1 MSRDMTDERPRR
13 LSESTRVE
21 AFSDG
26 VFSIAITL
34 LVLELAIPAVRGDFG
49 HQLIDEWVSYVAY
62 LAAFGSI
69 GVLWMGHH
77 TVFTRIRGVDAG
89 LLWRNLVL
97 LLTVSV
103 VPFPTAVIA
112 SAYRVGTG
120 ADQAAAVV
128 PYAVVG
134 MASGVAW
141 LLLFAYLGGH
151 RHLVDPDSDPRF
163 FRLSEPFVT
172 LVGYG
177 DRRPHRLVPESGR
190 RPRDLPRLPGP
201 VRGPGSERSPLTGS
215 CRRCSAARVAG
226 IHTGGGMP
234 IITGSPG
241 RPPGLFR

>member
-1 MSRDMTDERPRR
+1 MTDKTSRR

-34 LVLELAIPAVRGDFG
+34 LVLELAVPAIQGEFG
-49 HQLIDEWVSYVAY
+49 ARLVDEWVSYLAY

-77 TVFTRIRGVDAG
+77 TIFTLIRGVDAG

-112 SAYRVGTG
+112 SAYRVGTI

-128 PYAVVG
+128 SYAVVG

-141 LLLFAYLGGH
+141 LLLFGYLA
-151 RHLVDPDSDPRF
+151 RHPNLLDPAVDPRF
-163 FRLSEPFVT
+163 FRLAEPLLT

-177 DRRPHRLVPESGR
+177 IAALIGWFLSPALALAIFLLFPILYVLR
-190 RPRDLPRLPGP
+190 
-201 VRGPGSERSPLTGS
+201 VRSQS
-215 CRRCSAARVAG
+215 V
-226 IHTGGGMP
+226 
-234 IITGSPG
+234 
-241 RPPGLFR
+241 

>member
-1 MSRDMTDERPRR
+1 MTDERPRR
-13 LSESTRVE
+13 LSESSRVE

-34 LVLELAIPAVRGDFG
+34 LVLELAIPAVKGSFDAE
-49 HQLIDEWVSYVAY
+49 LASEWVSYVAY

-77 TVFTRIRGVDAG
+77 TAFSRIRAVDAG

-112 SAYRVGTG
+112 SAFRIGNER
-120 ADQAAAVV
+120 DQAAAVV
-128 PYAVVG
+128 AYAVVG

-141 LLLFAYLGGH
+141 LLLFSYLRGH
-151 RHLVDPDSDPRF
+151 HTLIDPATDLQF
-163 FRLSEPFVT
+163 FRLKEPLLT

-177 DRRPHRLVPESGR
+177 ISALIGWFISPAAALAIFLVFPALYVVRVRSG
-190 RPRDLPRLPGP
+190 
-201 VRGPGSERSPLTGS
+201 
-215 CRRCSAARVAG
+215 AR
-226 IHTGGGMP
+226 
-234 IITGSPG
+234 
-241 RPPGLFR
+241 